1 MNTKT
6 KPQITEVHPLSNVE
20 EFVEKQEISKSDRFH
35 KIAGGRIA
43 TALRAIELIG
53 NCADTSRYEYA
64 PAQVELVFAQLR
76 ETLCET
82 EAKFQPKK
90 RDRFGRNFFQ
100 GRE

>member
-1 MNTKT
+1 MPKSS
-6 KPQITEVHPLSNVE
+6 PITSVRPLDNVE
-20 EFVEKQEISKSDRFH
+20 EFVERQELSKAERFH

-43 TALRAIELIG
+43 TALRSIELIG
-53 NCADTSRYEYA
+53 NCSDLSRYEYT
-64 PAQVELVFAQLR
+64 PAQVELVFEQLR
-76 ETLCET
+76 TTLRET

>member
-1 MNTKT
+1 MPSKT
-6 KPQITEVHPLSNVE
+6 QPMTVVKPLSTTE
-20 EFVEKQEISKSDRFH
+20 EFIEKQEISKAERFH

-53 NCADTSRYEYA
+53 NCADTSRYEYT
-64 PAQVELVFAQLR
+64 PSQIELVFAQLR
-76 ETLCET
+76 ETLRDT

-100 GRE
+100 GR